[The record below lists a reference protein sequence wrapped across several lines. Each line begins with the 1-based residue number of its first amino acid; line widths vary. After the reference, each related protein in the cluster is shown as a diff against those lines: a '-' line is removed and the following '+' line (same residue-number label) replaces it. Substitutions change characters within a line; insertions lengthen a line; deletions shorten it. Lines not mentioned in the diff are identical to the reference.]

1 MKVLVIN
8 SGSSSIKYQLFD
20 MEDKTVLAVGL
31 LEQIGEKTSR
41 LKHEARQK
49 NGEMESLVQK
59 DPVADHVEGFD
70 RIMGAFAATGA
81 MKDSDVLYGIGHR
94 VVHGGEAFHEPTLIT
109 DTVIDTIREQIPLA
123 PLHNPPNLLGIEV
136 TVKRRPEIPQ
146 VAVFD
151 TAFHQTIPSHAY
163 WYALPYD
170 LANSLHIR
178 RYGFHGTS
186 HQYVSKAA
194 ARHLHRPLGEL
205 NLITC
210 HLGNGASICAV
221 RNGKSVDTSM
231 GMTPLEGL
239 IMGTRAGDVDP
250 AVVFYLNRKT
260 GRSIDDIDTL
270 FNKESGMKGI
280 CGVNDMREIEELA
293 SACNERARLALDM
306 YCYRLKKYIGAYA
319 AVLGRVDALIFTA
332 GIGEN
337 SDLVRERACSGLSS
351 LGIFLDEQKNK
362 EHVPLLFEIQTENSP
377 VKILVIPTNEELEIA
392 EQTVSCIQKIEIS

>member
-20 MEDKTVLAVGL
+20 IEDKCVLAIGL

-41 LKHEARQK
+41 LKHETRQK
-49 NGEMESLVQK
+49 EGEMETLIQEA
-59 DPVADHVEGFD
+59 PVADHVEGFD
-70 RIMGAFAATGA
+70 RIMDTFAATGA
-81 MKDSDVLYGIGHR
+81 LKDSDVLYGIGHR

-109 DTVIDTIREQIPLA
+109 DSVIDIIRDQIPLA

-151 TAFHQTIPSHAY
+151 TAFHQTIPPHAY
-163 WYALPYD
+163 RYALPYV
-170 LANSLHIR
+170 LANSLQIR
-178 RYGFHGTS
+178 RFGFHGTS
-186 HQYVSKAA
+186 HQYVAKAA
-194 ARHLHRPLGEL
+194 ARHLRRPLEEL

-210 HLGNGASICAV
+210 HLGNGASMSAV

-239 IMGTRAGDVDP
+239 IMGTRSGDIDP

-260 GRSIDDIDTL
+260 GKSIDDIDAL
-270 FNKESGMKGI
+270 LNKESGMKGI

-293 SACNERARLALDM
+293 TAGNEQARLALDM
-306 YCYRLKKYIGAYA
+306 YCYRLKKYIGSYT
-319 AVLGRVDALIFTA
+319 AVLGRVDALVFTA

-337 SDLVRERACSGLSS
+337 SDIVRERACSGLSS
-351 LGIFLDEQKNK
+351 LGIFLDKQKNK
-362 EHVPLLFEIQTENSP
+362 EHAPGLFEIQTENSP

-392 EQTVSCIQKIEIS
+392 EQTVSCIQRNKKL